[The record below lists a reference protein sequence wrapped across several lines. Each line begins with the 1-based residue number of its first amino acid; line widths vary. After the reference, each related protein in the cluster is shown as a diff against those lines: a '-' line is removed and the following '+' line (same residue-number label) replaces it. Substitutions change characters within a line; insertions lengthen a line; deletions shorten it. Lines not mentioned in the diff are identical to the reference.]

1 VKSISVQSLYRV
13 RIAARNP
20 NRNPYGV
27 QSYQFGPKTDIDTAA
42 ERQVV
47 FTTKTCLEAM
57 QADLEQRISA
67 GSTMSPWT
75 KLFYQYRDAI
85 VPVSIIACIVV
96 IMVPL
101 PPWLLDL
108 LLSANIAIAV
118 VILLTT
124 IYVGSPLEFNI
135 FPAMLVATTLS
146 RLVLNLATTRLI
158 LTRDGSAGPSA
169 AGHVIEAFGAF
180 VTGDRLEVGI
190 ILFIIIFLIN
200 FIVITKGATRIGEVA
215 ARFALDGMPG
225 RQMAID
231 ADLSAGAIDE
241 KEAQRRREE
250 VTRQADFYGA
260 MDGASKFVRG
270 DAIAGIA
277 ITVLNLI
284 GGLYMGYMYFGMTI
298 AQSAHVYSKLTI
310 GDGLVSQVPAFL
322 ISLAAALLTTRS
334 TQKSDFS
341 GEFIRQIFSKP
352 PALIVSGVF
361 LCLMVFTKL
370 PALPMLTMGG
380 GCIGLALLLQKQT
393 RDEEK
398 MVSKRKL
405 DAEQLQKAPAEK
417 KVEDYLEVDP
427 LRLELG
433 ARLIVL
439 ADPNRGGDLMKRI
452 STVRA
457 TLASEMGVLLPMVRI
472 KDRMS
477 LPEYSYELSMAGNR
491 IASGTLRPDR
501 LLAIDKGLTLGT
513 IEGEETTDPAFGRK
527 AYWIEPRNRQQ
538 AEMYGFHVVEC
549 GSVLATH
556 VQETARRHADELLT
570 RDVTKQLIDQLKKTS
585 STVVDELIPGVMKLS
600 DVQQVLQ
607 TLLKEDIPIR
617 QLGMILETLGDYA
630 HRIKDPLWLTEYV
643 RHRMARTISHRY
655 RDETGTLR
663 VITLDPAMED
673 RIAAGTEQSDR
684 GVFIRMSPE
693 AVSKTC
699 SRIAD
704 QLKKLD
710 ALGRPRCVLVSP
722 KIRVALRQITQ
733 ESISDLRVLSY
744 NEIARDTT
752 IESVGMVSD
761 QASP

>member
-1 VKSISVQSLYRV
+1 MGAWTQTIYR
-13 RIAARNP
+13 
-20 NRNPYGV
+20 
-27 QSYQFGPKTDIDTAA
+27 
-42 ERQVV
+42 
-47 FTTKTCLEAM
+47 
-57 QADLEQRISA
+57 
-67 GSTMSPWT
+67 
-75 KLFYQYRDAI
+75 YRDAI
-85 VPVSIIACIVV
+85 VPISIIACIVV

-101 PPWLLDL
+101 SPTVLDL
-108 LLSANIAIAV
+108 LLSANIALAV
-118 VILLTT
+118 IILLTT
-124 IYVGSPLEFNI
+124 IYVGTPLEFNI

-158 LTRDGSAGPSA
+158 LTRDGKAGASA
-169 AGHVIEAFGAF
+169 AGHVIEAFGEF
-180 VTGDRLEVGI
+180 VAGDRLEVGI

-231 ADLSAGAIDE
+231 ADLAAGAIDE

-277 ITVLNLI
+277 ITFINLV
-284 GGLYMGYMYFGMTI
+284 GGIYMGWVYYGMEPI
-298 AQSAHVYSKLTI
+298 ESAKVYSKLTI

-341 GEFIRQIFSKP
+341 REFIRQIFAKP

-361 LCLMVFTKL
+361 LCLLVFTQL

-380 GCIGLALLLQKQT
+380 GCIGLAFLLQRQQNEDAKQA
-393 RDEEK
+393 
-398 MVSKRKL
+398 VKRKQ
-405 DAEQLQKAPAEK
+405 DAEQAQKVAPEK
-417 KVEDYLEVDP
+417 KVEEYLDVDP

-457 TLASEMGVLLPMVRI
+457 TLATEMGILLPMVRI

-477 LPEYSYELSMAGNR
+477 LPENKYELSMAGNR
-491 IASGTLRPDR
+491 IATGYLRPDR
-501 LLAIDKGLTLGT
+501 LLAIDKGLTLGAL
-513 IEGEETTDPAFGRK
+513 EGEETTDPAFGRK
-527 AYWIEPRNRQQ
+527 AYWIDPRLRQQ
-538 AEMYGFHVVEC
+538 AEMYGYHVVEC
-549 GSVLATH
+549 GAVLATH
-556 VQETARRHADELLT
+556 VQETARKHADELLT
-570 RDVTKQLIDQLKKTS
+570 RETAKQLIDQLKKTHA
-585 STVVDELIPGVMKLS
+585 TVVDELIPGVLKLS
-600 DVQQVLQ
+600 EVQQVLQ
-607 TLLKEDIPIR
+607 NLLREDIPIR

-655 RDETGTLR
+655 RDESGTLR
-663 VITLDPAMED
+663 VVTLEPAMED
-673 RIAAGTEQSDR
+673 RIAAGTEQTDR
-684 GVFIRMSPE
+684 GVFIRLAPDAMTRIC
-693 AVSKTC
+693 A
-699 SRIAD
+699 RIAE

-710 ALGRPRCVLVSP
+710 AAGRPRCVLVSP
-722 KIRVALRQITQ
+722 KIRLALRQITQ
-733 ESISDLRVLSY
+733 ESIGDLRVLSY
-744 NEIARDTT
+744 NEISRDTS
-752 IESVGMVSD
+752 IESVGMVTD
-761 QASP
+761 ETTA